1 MMDTCYLSG
10 LFAGVVVGG
19 VATYALLWRVS
30 EHNHALAGEVRALRV
45 LLNNLQSAE
54 SRYRSAAD
62 QLPSDHCCVAGAWD
76 RLKDTGD
83 AARRYLFA
91 RGDA

>member
-1 MMDTCYLSG
+1 MTCYLSG
-10 LFAGVVVGG
+10 LFAGAVVGG
-19 VATYALLWRVS
+19 VAAYALLWRVS
-30 EHNHALAGEVRALRV
+30 EHNQYLTDEVRSLRV

-62 QLPSDHCCVAGAWD
+62 QLPNDHRSVAGAWD

-83 AARRYLFA
+83 AARQHLFA